1 MRTLVNKLKES
12 INEFDDA
19 DNIDSLTEEIEML
32 YIDYFTEE
40 NTDSFNIETT
50 HIGNTV
56 NRQITFPNNL
66 NDSNSFREAVDSI
79 INDFN
84 KKMKAKGQKEIT
96 SIWVENNKTNVLELR

>member
-1 MRTLVNKLKES
+1 MKTLSAKLNES
-12 INEFDDA
+12 INEFNA

-40 NTDSFNIETT
+40 NTDSFSMETT
-50 HIGNTV
+50 HTGNII

-66 NDSNSFREAVDSI
+66 NGFSSFIDAVNLT

-84 KKMKAKGQKEIT
+84 KKMIVKGQKEIEST
-96 SIWVENNKTNVLELR
+96 WVENNILELR